1 MNRPALNPKRNS
13 MDSWQ
18 CHWRV
23 LKARAACSLRLPAV
37 ARPCPA
43 PTKSQMENG
52 ARSCQG
58 SPSGKLTF
66 SSLRQQVPPAISEVG
81 QVCET
86 ETAKTSS
93 DYCCCTV
100 HVDRGDL
107 RELLDIPLDSHS
119 IVLKWA
125 CTATTQ
131 TSGRAHILTGH
142 RHQADHCYR
151 LAACLSWPQ

>member
-1 MNRPALNPKRNS
+1 
-13 MDSWQ
+13 MDSGQ

-23 LKARAACSLRLPAV
+23 LKACAACSLRSPVV

-52 ARSCQG
+52 ARSSRQG
-58 SPSGKLTF
+58 SPSGKLSF
-66 SSLRQQVPPAISEVG
+66 SSLRQPVPPAISEVG
-81 QVCET
+81 HVCET

-93 DYCCCTV
+93 DCCCCACCTV

-119 IVLKWA
+119 IVLSGPA
-125 CTATTQ
+125 LPQLRRVAELPFSQDIDTRRTIGTAAKLG
-131 TSGRAHILTGH
+131 SL
-142 RHQADHCYR
+142 
-151 LAACLSWPQ
+151 P

>member
-1 MNRPALNPKRNS
+1 

-23 LKARAACSLRLPAV
+23 LKACAACSQRSPAV

-52 ARSCQG
+52 ARSSCRG
-58 SPSGKLTF
+58 SPSGKLSF
-66 SSLRQQVPPAISEVG
+66 SSLRQQVPPPISEVG

-93 DYCCCTV
+93 DYCCCACCTV
-100 HVDRGDL
+100 HIDRGDL
-107 RELLDIPLDSHS
+107 RELLDIPLGSHS
-119 IVLKWA
+119 IVSGPALPQLRRVA
-125 CTATTQ
+125 ELPFSQDIDTRRTIATAAKLG
-131 TSGRAHILTGH
+131 SL
-142 RHQADHCYR
+142 
-151 LAACLSWPQ
+151 P